1 MSIHQLRVSQPNVRR
16 STSTTI
22 RRDPAVVVSGADGDV
37 GNPVGHGCL
46 GLDDA
51 ALAYGS
57 LAAIVSTGPT
67 TEWRADLDQSWLTTG
82 RRDLRVPRSATAPTH
97 TYALVREHQ
106 KVLRE
111 EACATAVHDDRERM
125 ATDLYDAVIHRLFA
139 AGLQLQ
145 STCQLVDA
153 PAQSRLEATID
164 LLDTTITELRK
175 AIFSLR

>member
-1 MSIHQLRVSQPNVRR
+1 MSSHQLRISQPNIRR
-16 STSTTI
+16 STSTTG
-22 RRDPAVVVSGADGDV
+22 RRDPEAVVSGADGAI

-46 GLDDA
+46 ALGDA

-57 LAAIVSTGPT
+57 LASIVSTGPT

-82 RRDLRVPRSATAPTH
+82 RRDLRVPRSANAPTH
-97 TYALVREHQ
+97 ADALAHEHQ
-106 KVLRE
+106 TVLRD

-153 PAQSRLEATID
+153 PAQTRLEATID